1 MKLKIIGKF
10 FCLIIFFTLSSC
22 GLRTKMVYMQDDIKA
37 ESIKTYYTPV
47 IKPNDLI
54 TITISS
60 INQESVQVFNLPN
73 INLQTNVGYTVG
85 SPAPNSYLVDQ
96 NGQINLPVIGKVD
109 VSNKTRDEIV
119 LILESKVKDY
129 VDSPIINVR
138 IVNFKITVL
147 GEVAKPG
154 TYTIPNEKISVLEAL
169 GLAGDLTIFGKR
181 ENVMLIREE
190 NGIKVKHLIDLTSS
204 TFLTSD
210 LFYLQQNDVL
220 YVEPNRIKVNSSA
233 INTSNA
239 GLIISA
245 VSLIVTTMVLITK

>member
-1 MKLKIIGKF
+1 MKLKIIGKLL
-10 FCLIIFFTLSSC
+10 CLVIFFTISSC
-22 GLRTKMVYMQDDIKA
+22 ALRTKMVYMQDDIKS
-37 ESIKTYYTPV
+37 ESINTFYSPV
-47 IKPNDLI
+47 IKANDLI

-73 INLQTNVGYTVG
+73 TNLQTNVGYTVG

-96 NGQINLPVIGKVD
+96 NGQINLPVIGKLD
-109 VSNKTRDEIV
+109 VGNKTRDEIV
-119 LILESKVKDY
+119 LLLESKVKDY
-129 VDSPIINVR
+129 VDAPIINVR
-138 IVNFKITVL
+138 IANFKITVL

-190 NGIKVKHLIDLTSS
+190 NGIKVKHQIDLTSS